1 MLEELGVPKDRLIQ
15 TLDYYHVVEHL
26 NTLFANLPSR
36 IGKEHAARLLKR
48 CKEWLWKGKIE
59 HILRLWRMLYKR
71 KPKSVKTEMN
81 YFAKHAGRMQ
91 YAAFKDQG
99 LMCSSGVIESAIRRV
114 INLRFRNTGTF
125 WCAENVEQLYFLRGA
140 VLSERWKIVIENL
153 AKRYS

>member
-1 MLEELGVPKDRLIQ
+1 
-15 TLDYYHVVEHL
+15 
-26 NTLFANLPSR
+26 
-36 IGKEHAARLLKR
+36 
-48 CKEWLWKGKIE
+48 
-59 HILRLWRMLYKR
+59 MLYKR